1 MQTPTFAR
9 VKIQPPRP
17 RPGLITRTRLDQ
29 PLGAAL
35 VGGRLVLL
43 SAPAGF
49 GKTAALTQ
57 QIAALPPGT
66 ALAWVAADADDDL
79 NRLAACLVAALD
91 PFDLPWRSSPEAMV
105 AAQDGSRAARQAL
118 ASELLNALDA
128 TELSRGLIVID
139 DAHRIEDPAVFDWLG
154 LLIARLPPHWG
165 LVISSRVDPPL
176 PLAKWRAAGE
186 LAEFRQEDLRF
197 DQAEVDHLVASA
209 GHEASETESLLQRT
223 QGWAAG
229 LSLALSARQRGGGA
243 ALTTRHMF
251 DYMASE
257 VLDDMPEALRLF
269 LLRCSVLPELTPARC
284 AAVSGDAQAALLLE
298 EVERRGLFVSV
309 LDDANGSEG
318 ERTLCLHDLFRD
330 CLDDRLRRE
339 RPQELVEL
347 LKRAA
352 RSDDDPARR
361 IGYLLRAGA
370 WEEAEQVLGEVGA
383 DLLTAG
389 AVSTVQ
395 RFVEQFP
402 AEFRDQAPLLQLV
415 RGLVGWARWDWPSMC
430 EATQLA
436 AQGFARRGERNLEL
450 RALSYHVIALSGL
463 GDEPAS
469 RAVYE
474 ALISQP
480 LDTETR
486 CHAQLAACW
495 HALADGQRSRFAPLW
510 HEIVDGLEQLPSL
523 ARWYECSPLP
533 TFVGALGMRAPMQRY
548 VDGVF
553 ARLPDGTSALGAV
566 NLMLGGWL
574 QLWAGDVAAAEASAE
589 LADEHC
595 RWLGRPANVH
605 AMVSMFHAMVHA
617 VRGRREA
624 ASACMAG
631 LIVEMNTGQAALK
644 RPQQRAFALFHAIRV
659 AVVAEDSATLQRLA
673 GVLRASYPPSEWAV
687 GVDQRMTLPA
697 HLAMADGQLAQAC
710 SHWRRALEHEEHID
724 VFGQA
729 LETRFRLA
737 DALLQ
742 CGGPAER
749 AEAVLTLAPVF
760 ERVRDS
766 GECGGM
772 LMAGPQVLARLAAHD
787 WQGALPAS
795 DLAQLRAWA
804 ELTAALRSTA
814 QPASPAQAQGTG
826 PALSSRELE
835 VLTRIAAG
843 DSNKLIARAFDLSP
857 HTVKR
862 HVANIFDKLG
872 LSSRGQAAAWLHARQ
887 QQGPTA

>member
-17 RPGLITRTRLDQ
+17 RPGLIARSRLDE
-29 PLGAAL
+29 PLAAAL
-35 VGGRLVLL
+35 ASCRLVLL

-57 QIAALPPGT
+57 QIATLPPST

-105 AAQDGSRAARQAL
+105 AMQDGSRAARQAL

-128 TELSRGLIVID
+128 TEVARGLIVID

-165 LVISSRVDPPL
+165 MVISSRVDPPL

-197 DQAEVDHLVASA
+197 DQGEVEHLVASA
-209 GHEASETESLLQRT
+209 GHQRIEADSLLQRT

-243 ALTTRHMF
+243 TLTTRHMF

-269 LLRCSVLPELTPARC
+269 LLRCSVLPELTPERC

-298 EVERRGLFVSV
+298 EVERRGLFVTV
-309 LDDANGSEG
+309 LAEEG
-318 ERTLCLHDLFRD
+318 ESGRTLSLHDLFRD

-339 RPQELVEL
+339 RPGELVEL

-383 DLLTAG
+383 ELLTEG

-395 RFVEQFP
+395 RFVDQFP

-415 RGLVGWARWDWPSMC
+415 RGLVGWARWDWPMMC
-430 EATQLA
+430 EATQRA
-436 AQGFARRGERNLEL
+436 VQGFARRGERNLEL
-450 RALSYHVIALSGL
+450 RALSYHAIALSGL
-463 GDEPAS
+463 GDEHAS
-469 RAVYE
+469 RAAYE
-474 ALISQP
+474 ALIQQP
-480 LDTETR
+480 IDTETR
-486 CHAQLAACW
+486 CRAQLAACW
-495 HALADGQRSRFAPLW
+495 HALGDGQRHRFAPLW
-510 HEIVDGLEQLPSL
+510 REIVEGLEQLPSL

-533 TFVGALGMRAPMQRY
+533 TFVGAQGMRAPLQRY
-548 VDGVF
+548 VDGVA
-553 ARLPDGTSALGAV
+553 ARLPDGTTALGAV
-566 NLMLGGWL
+566 NVMISGWL

-589 LADEHC
+589 MAEAHC
-595 RWLGRPANVH
+595 RWLGRPANVQ
-605 AMVSMFHAMVHA
+605 AMVSMLMATVHA

-631 LIVEMNTGQAALK
+631 LIVQMSAGQAEHK
-644 RPQQRAFALFHAIRV
+644 RPQQLAFVLFHAIRV
-659 AVVAEDSATLQRLA
+659 AVVAEDSDTQQRLA
-673 GVLRASYPPSEWAV
+673 VVLRASYPRTEWAV
-687 GVDQRMTLPA
+687 DVDQRMTLPA
-697 HLAMADGQLAQAC
+697 HLAMAGGQLEQAC
-710 SHWRRALEHEEHID
+710 THWRRALDHEERID
-724 VFGQA
+724 VFGQG
-729 LETRFRLA
+729 LETRLRLA

-742 CGGPAER
+742 SGGPAGR
-749 AEAVLTLAPVF
+749 AEAAQHLAPVF
-760 ERVRDS
+760 ERVRSS
-766 GECGGM
+766 GECGGV
-772 LMAGPQVLARLAAHD
+772 LMAGPQVLARLAEQD
-787 WQGALPAS
+787 WQGALPAG
-795 DLAQLRAWA
+795 DAAQLRTWA
-804 ELTAALRSTA
+804 ELTAALRATTPPGS
-814 QPASPAQAQGTG
+814 QAQAQGAAQ
-826 PALSSRELE
+826 ALSTRELE
-835 VLTRIAAG
+835 VLQRIAAG

-872 LSSRGQAAAWLHARQ
+872 LSSRGQAAAWLHSRQ
-887 QQGPTA
+887 QQDPTT

>member
-17 RPGLITRTRLDQ
+17 RPGLIVRSRLDR
-29 PLGAAL
+29 PLAAAL
-35 VGGRLVLL
+35 ASCRLVLL

-57 QIAALPPGT
+57 QIAALPAST

-79 NRLAACLVAALD
+79 NRFAACLVAALD

-105 AAQDGSRAARQAL
+105 ATQDGSRTARQAL

-128 TELSRGLIVID
+128 TEVARGLIVID
-139 DAHRIEDPAVFDWLG
+139 DAHRIEDPAVFDWLN

-165 LVISSRVDPPL
+165 LVISSRIDPPL

-197 DQAEVDHLVASA
+197 DHGEVEHLVASA
-209 GHEASETESLLQRT
+209 GHQPAEADSLLQRT

-243 ALTTRHMF
+243 TLTTRHMF

-309 LDDANGSEG
+309 LVEDGAEG
-318 ERTLCLHDLFRD
+318 GRTLCLHDLFRD

-415 RGLVGWARWDWPSMC
+415 RGLVSWARWDWPSMC

-450 RALSYHVIALSGL
+450 RALSYHAVALSGL

-480 LDTETR
+480 IDTETR
-486 CHAQLAACW
+486 CRAQLAACW
-495 HALADGQRSRFAPLW
+495 HALGDGQRSRFAPLW

-533 TFVGALGMRAPMQRY
+533 TFVGAPGMRAPMQRY

-553 ARLPDGTSALGAV
+553 ARLPDGTTALGAV

-605 AMVSMFHAMVHA
+605 AMVGMFHAMVHA
-617 VRGRREA
+617 VRGRHEA
-624 ASACMAG
+624 ASACMG
-631 LIVEMNTGQAALK
+631 NLIVEMNAGQAELK

-673 GVLRASYPPSEWAV
+673 GVLRASYPASEWAV

-697 HLAMADGQLAQAC
+697 HLAMAEGRLEQAC
-710 SHWRRALEHEEHID
+710 AHWRRALAHEEYID

-742 CGGPAER
+742 SGGPAER
-749 AEAVLTLAPVF
+749 AEAARTLAPVF
-760 ERVRDS
+760 ERVRSS
-766 GECGGM
+766 GECGGV
-772 LMAGPQVLARLAAHD
+772 LMAGPQVLARLAEQD
-787 WQGALPAS
+787 WQAALPAA
-795 DLAQLRAWA
+795 DAAQLSAWA
-804 ELTAALRSTA
+804 ELAVALRAPTPPENQAPSLA
-814 QPASPAQAQGTG
+814 QDAAQTLSP
-826 PALSSRELE
+826 RELE

-887 QQGPTA
+887 QS